1 MKKSSRIL
9 SALLAAAMVVVSA
22 AGCSNSGTETSSA
35 SSAGG
40 SSSSAAEGGSS
51 VAEEGGSE
59 AAPLSGKITVEVFDR
74 GNTGGSDPTN
84 NHWTQWIQEKFTG
97 ETGVEVEFVSVPRS
111 EEVPRLNVLMAS
123 NSAPDISYTY
133 TASVVYNF
141 YKNGGLADLTSS
153 LANYG
158 QDLTEYLGEEVLSYG
173 QFEPGVQVAIPA
185 KRISLAKTMTYV
197 RKDWLDKLGMELPTT
212 KEEFH
217 AMLTAFKE
225 QDPGN
230 VGENLIPFEA
240 YADATWCFSP
250 ILDSFIDYS
259 ADPKELAINNPAG
272 IGLTLPGY
280 EEGVK
285 WINQLYNEGLIDTQF
300 PMYKDNVQ
308 TDANVSAGFVG
319 VYSHNYDYPIRTSPG
334 IYTELLKVVPD
345 AELVPIDCFENPHM
359 DNKHIKQIYN
369 PVGLYI
375 FVPATSQNVDG
386 AIAYLNWLSD
396 YDQRFYLTCG
406 EEGVN
411 HTLDENGIPVM
422 VSVEGEMI
430 MNSPNNLDYALIL
443 NGVDLDDQEKNIE
456 VLSKSYE
463 PQYVDLYM
471 QAYDLSVTDG
481 LTIPRISTPIDAEA
495 QYTANLQ
502 EKAKEV
508 MCNAI
513 VAAPEN
519 FEAAWDAGI
528 QEYLAAGAQQCIDE
542 RSAAWDAENP

>member
-1 MKKSSRIL
+1 MKKSSRIM
-9 SALLAAAMVVVSA
+9 SALLAAAMLVVSA

-35 SSAGG
+35 SSDTAT
-40 SSSSAAEGGSS
+40 SSSAAEGESS
-51 VAEEGGSE
+51 AAESGASD

-230 VGENLIPFEA
+230 VGTI
-240 YADATWCFSP
+240 
-250 ILDSFIDYS
+250 
-259 ADPKELAINNPAG
+259 
-272 IGLTLPGY
+272 
-280 EEGVK
+280 
-285 WINQLYNEGLIDTQF
+285 
-300 PMYKDNVQ
+300 
-308 TDANVSAGFVG
+308 
-319 VYSHNYDYPIRTSPG
+319 IRTAYSFG
-334 IYTELLKVVPD
+334 FD
-345 AELVPIDCFENPHM
+345 AV
-359 DNKHIKQIYN
+359 
-369 PVGLYI
+369 
-375 FVPATSQNVDG
+375 
-386 AIAYLNWLSD
+386 
-396 YDQRFYLTCG
+396 
-406 EEGVN
+406 
-411 HTLDENGIPVM
+411 
-422 VSVEGEMI
+422 
-430 MNSPNNLDYALIL
+430 
-443 NGVDLDDQEKNIE
+443 
-456 VLSKSYE
+456 VLSSNS
-463 PQYVDLYM
+463 VDLYGDKLIRST
-471 QAYDLSVTDG
+471 QGALFHIPVFQNDLITVIAQLKKQNIPVYGTALRGGKG
-481 LTIPRISTPIDAEA
+481 LSAFMPVKAVALVFGNEGNGVSEA
-495 QYTANLQ
+495 VL
-502 EKAKEV
+502 
-508 MCNAI
+508 NACDQNI
-513 VAAPEN
+513 FIEMESFESLNVAVAA
-519 FEAAWDAGI
+519 GI
-528 QEYLAAGAQQCIDE
+528 CMYHMRGNVHA
-542 RSAAWDAENP
+542 S